1 MVSLTKDAI
10 LGRAAQGPE
19 AVDVPE
25 WGGSVAVR
33 MLTGTERDA
42 LFAAL
47 QRGEDGSTDMHDF
60 RARLV
65 SAAVVGEDGPM
76 FTHAEVAALDDTQPT
91 AVLRLF
97 TAAQRINKLRPGDL
111 EDVAKN

>member
-1 MVSLTKDAI
+1 MGALSKEAI
-10 LGRAAQGPE
+10 LGLASPGPE
-19 AVDVPE
+19 VVDVPE
-25 WGGSVAVR
+25 WGGSVLVR

-42 LFAAL
+42 LFGAL
-47 QRGEDGSTDMHDF
+47 AKAGDGSIDMRDY

-65 SAAVVGEDGPM
+65 AAAVTADGVA

-97 TAAQRINKLRPGDL
+97 TAAQRINMLRPGAL
-111 EDVAKN
+111 EAAQGN